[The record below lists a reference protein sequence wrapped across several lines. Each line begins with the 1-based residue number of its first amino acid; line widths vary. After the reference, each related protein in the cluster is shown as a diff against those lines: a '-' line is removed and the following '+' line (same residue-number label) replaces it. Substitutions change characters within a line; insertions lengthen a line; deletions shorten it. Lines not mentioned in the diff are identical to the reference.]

1 MSSSNQIPTGL
12 DASTIDAMDQLG
24 EQTQQMLDQEIQNM
38 QQNETSFPP
47 ELNLDLSLLSNE
59 SPMDTTQTE
68 PTPGPSNGPRTTP
81 KKGRKPNKKVTQGSK
96 FDFRVCT
103 ICQTK
108 VKKIGQHLDKMHP
121 ELEDVH
127 RKFLMS
133 FYRTQNARITVFQ
146 CVNCPLRLTNK
157 RRHLQEFPGH
167 IILTVKNK
175 QSPAEFPP
183 ELTMLSETTSLGFK
197 VPKFWKNLMSIM

>member
-68 PTPGPSNGPRTTP
+68 STQDQAMDLERLRKRGENLTRRLPRAANSISEFARFAKQRS
-81 KKGRKPNKKVTQGSK
+81 KKS
-96 FDFRVCT
+96 
-103 ICQTK
+103 
-108 VKKIGQHLDKMHP
+108 
-121 ELEDVH
+121 
-127 RKFLMS
+127 
-133 FYRTQNARITVFQ
+133 
-146 CVNCPLRLTNK
+146 VNT
-157 RRHLQEFPGH
+157 
-167 IILTVKNK
+167 
-175 QSPAEFPP
+175 
-183 ELTMLSETTSLGFK
+183 
-197 VPKFWKNLMSIM
+197 